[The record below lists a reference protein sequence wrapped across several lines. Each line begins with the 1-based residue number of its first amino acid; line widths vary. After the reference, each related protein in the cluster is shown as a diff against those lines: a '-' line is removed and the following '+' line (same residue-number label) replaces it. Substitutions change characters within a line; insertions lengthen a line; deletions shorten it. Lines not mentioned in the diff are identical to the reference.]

1 MLSFPHLCTEFVK
14 KMGNYSRGRGI
25 IQGNTVIRIFDR
37 TLLSVR
43 VKLRVGK
50 TLEIY
55 EAQDS
60 EGKLTQ
66 PLFILGIGEHYLRNE
81 SRKSGTYY

>member
-1 MLSFPHLCTEFVK
+1 
-14 KMGNYSRGRGI
+14 MGDYSREY
-25 IQGNTVIRIFDR
+25 
-37 TLLSVR
+37 LSSR
-43 VKLRVGK
+43 KAPCRK

-60 EGKLTQ
+60 KCKLTQ
-66 PLFILGIGEHYLRNE
+66 PLFILGIGEHHLRNE

>member
-1 MLSFPHLCTEFVK
+1 MDFLRSHLIFAHSKSSQKVRKKLARGAFVI
-14 KMGNYSRGRGI
+14 S
-25 IQGNTVIRIFDR
+25 D
-37 TLLSVR
+37 SEVR